1 MDHKFRNFRTFA
13 LDIVVLGRS
22 VACLRFLKSNF
33 PIFSSK
39 REKSDSEFSSSH
51 LLWRLKNLD
60 LFCCERSAA
69 NLVEKG
75 IVLRISWKK
84 NTTFSW
90 RVRNLCGSTRNQSWH
105 FAEKFKIWW
114 SFWKRCWLN
123 PEANERVMKHLSW
136 VRFHQLFTR
145 ILLFCSRLEI

>member
-33 PIFSSK
+33 PIFSAK

-114 SFWKRCWLN
+114 SFLETLLTQPWSKWAGDET
-123 PEANERVMKHLSW
+123 PELSAFSST
-136 VRFHQLFTR
+136 FHSD
-145 ILLFCSRLEI
+145 LLFCSRLEI